1 MKEWIME
8 QVRGMLILMG
18 VCTFMGALEWITF
31 AVLGVL

>member
-1 MKEWIME
+1 MKQWIIE
-8 QVRGMLILMG
+8 QVRGMLILLV